1 MVELIKKYVDNRI
14 QLIKFE
20 LFSILA
26 NVSATLINSFFI
38 LIIALFVLL
47 MFSLALA
54 VWFADL
60 FASYT
65 LGFVLVGGIYVVILL
80 AYLLVSKNAID
91 KKVKDAIIKAALSG
105 EEELKDINENSYDEE
120 TEQYPY

>member
-120 TEQYPY
+120 TE